1 MAVVGRFEH
10 DQAARVG
17 FMNDESLERVKT
29 LGERSYVDNHGHK
42 QPYLTPYEVANLSI
56 RRGTLNDDEWE
67 NMRSHATFSENYL
80 ERIPWGSE
88 LARVPCIAG
97 AHHEKLDGSGYPH
110 GLTDGEIAPQS
121 KIMTVA
127 DIFDALISSLEDTR
141 LEPDL
146 DDLLWST
153 VNVFHRATDRI
164 ARELDDNE
172 QAQKRLQREQ
182 DGSEVRSVE
191 LEALTAQGT
200 TLIERRNAYELMR
213 DIAADHFETHIGQT
227 WQPHSGSRISHRTLT
242 AAMIDSRDYL
252 SAKRRAEIEPLLPT
266 GPRVAFS
273 GGLDVTDHRAIWD
286 ALDRVKAKH
295 ADMVLVH
302 GGSPKGAEK
311 IAACWADNRKCQQ
324 IVFKPDWKRH
334 GKAAPF
340 KRNDQMLEILP
351 KGVLHFPGTGINDN
365 LACDAV
371 KGKGSSARAK
381 GQSRS
386 SMETAP

>member
-1 MAVVGRFEH
+1 MTAETTEPMASSAT
-10 DQAARVG
+10 AAVLEELQLYGYRP
-17 FMNDESLERVKT
+17 FADEPDPRPLPEADA
-29 LGERSYVDNHGHK
+29 L
-42 QPYLTPYEVANLSI
+42 Q
-56 RRGTLNDDEWE
+56 
-67 NMRSHATFSENYL
+67 
-80 ERIPWGSE
+80 
-88 LARVPCIAG
+88 G
-97 AHHEKLDGSGYPH
+97 A
-110 GLTDGEIAPQS
+110 I
-121 KIMTVA
+121 A
-127 DIFDALISSLEDTR
+127 DIFDALAATLEDTR

-146 DDLLWST
+146 EDLLWSVT
-153 VNVFHRATDRI
+153 NLFHRTAARVDRD
-164 ARELDDNE
+164 LDDNE
-172 QAQKRLQREQ
+172 QAQKRSQREQ
-182 DGSEVRSVE
+182 DGSEIRSVE

-227 WQPHSGSRISHRTLT
+227 WRPHSGSRISHRTLT

-252 SAKRRAEIEPLLPT
+252 SAKRRAEIEPLLPS

-295 ADMVLVH
+295 VDMVLLH

-340 KRNDQMLEILP
+340 KRNDALLEAMPIGLIL
-351 KGVLHFPGTGINDN
+351 FPGSGITDN
-365 LACDAV
+365 LAD
-371 KGKGSSARAK
+371 KAK
-381 GQSRS
+381 KLGVPLFDFRPKNNKAQ
-386 SMETAP
+386 AA

>member
-1 MAVVGRFEH
+1 MTAETTEPMASSAT
-10 DQAARVG
+10 AAVLEELQLYGYRP
-17 FMNDESLERVKT
+17 FADEPDPRPLPEADA
-29 LGERSYVDNHGHK
+29 L
-42 QPYLTPYEVANLSI
+42 Q
-56 RRGTLNDDEWE
+56 
-67 NMRSHATFSENYL
+67 
-80 ERIPWGSE
+80 
-88 LARVPCIAG
+88 G
-97 AHHEKLDGSGYPH
+97 A
-110 GLTDGEIAPQS
+110 I
-121 KIMTVA
+121 A
-127 DIFDALISSLEDTR
+127 DIFDALAATLEDTR

-146 DDLLWST
+146 EDLLWSVT
-153 VNVFHRATDRI
+153 NLFHRTAARVDRD
-164 ARELDDNE
+164 LDDNE
-172 QAQKRLQREQ
+172 QAQKRSQREQ
-182 DGSEVRSVE
+182 DGSEIRSVE

-227 WQPHSGSRISHRTLT
+227 WRPHSGSRISHRTLT

-252 SAKRRAEIEPLLPT
+252 SAKRRAEIEPLLPS

-295 ADMVLVH
+295 ADMVLLH

-340 KRNDQMLEILP
+340 KRNDALLEAMPIGLIL
-351 KGVLHFPGTGINDN
+351 FPGSGITDN
-365 LACDAV
+365 LADKAKKLGVPLFDFRPKKNTVQAV
-371 KGKGSSARAK
+371 
-381 GQSRS
+381 
-386 SMETAP
+386 

>member
-1 MAVVGRFEH
+1 MTAETTQPMASSAT
-10 DQAARVG
+10 AAVLEELQLYGYRP
-17 FMNDESLERVKT
+17 FADEPDPRPLPEADA
-29 LGERSYVDNHGHK
+29 L
-42 QPYLTPYEVANLSI
+42 Q
-56 RRGTLNDDEWE
+56 
-67 NMRSHATFSENYL
+67 
-80 ERIPWGSE
+80 
-88 LARVPCIAG
+88 G
-97 AHHEKLDGSGYPH
+97 AID
-110 GLTDGEIAPQS
+110 
-121 KIMTVA
+121 
-127 DIFDALISSLEDTR
+127 DIFDVLAATLEDTR

-146 DDLLWST
+146 EDLLWSMT
-153 VNVFHRATDRI
+153 NLFHRTA
-164 ARELDDNE
+164 ARVGRDLDDNE
-172 QAQKRLQREQ
+172 QAQKRSQREQ
-182 DGSEVRSVE
+182 DGSEIRSVE

-227 WQPHSGSRISHRTLT
+227 WRPRSGSRITHRTLT

-252 SAKRRAEIEPLLPT
+252 SAKRRAEIEPLLPS

-295 ADMVLVH
+295 TDMVLLH

-340 KRNDQMLEILP
+340 KRNDALLEAMPIGLILFA
-351 KGVLHFPGTGINDN
+351 GSGITDN
-365 LACDAV
+365 LAD
-371 KGKGSSARAK
+371 KAK
-381 GQSRS
+381 KLGVPLFDFRPKKN
-386 SMETAP
+386 TAQAA

>member
-1 MAVVGRFEH
+1 MTAETTEPMASSAT
-10 DQAARVG
+10 AAVLEELQLYGYRP
-17 FMNDESLERVKT
+17 FADEPDPRPLPEADA
-29 LGERSYVDNHGHK
+29 L
-42 QPYLTPYEVANLSI
+42 Q
-56 RRGTLNDDEWE
+56 
-67 NMRSHATFSENYL
+67 
-80 ERIPWGSE
+80 
-88 LARVPCIAG
+88 G
-97 AHHEKLDGSGYPH
+97 A
-110 GLTDGEIAPQS
+110 I
-121 KIMTVA
+121 A
-127 DIFDALISSLEDTR
+127 DIFDALAATFEDTR

-146 DDLLWST
+146 EDLLWSVT
-153 VNVFHRATDRI
+153 NLFHRTAARVDRD
-164 ARELDDNE
+164 LDDNE
-172 QAQKRLQREQ
+172 QAQKRSQREQ
-182 DGSEVRSVE
+182 DGSEIRSVE

-227 WQPHSGSRISHRTLT
+227 WRPHSGSRISHRTLT

-252 SAKRRAEIEPLLPT
+252 SAKRRAEIEPLLPS

-295 ADMVLVH
+295 ADMVLLH

-340 KRNDQMLEILP
+340 KRNDALLEAMPIGLIL
-351 KGVLHFPGTGINDN
+351 FPGSGITDN
-365 LACDAV
+365 LADKAKKLGVPLFDFRPKKNTAQAV
-371 KGKGSSARAK
+371 
-381 GQSRS
+381 
-386 SMETAP
+386 

>member
-1 MAVVGRFEH
+1 MTTETTEPMASSAT
-10 DQAARVG
+10 AAVLEELQLYGYRP
-17 FMNDESLERVKT
+17 FADEPDPRLLPET
-29 LGERSYVDNHGHK
+29 
-42 QPYLTPYEVANLSI
+42 
-56 RRGTLNDDEWE
+56 
-67 NMRSHATFSENYL
+67 
-80 ERIPWGSE
+80 
-88 LARVPCIAG
+88 G
-97 AHHEKLDGSGYPH
+97 ALQG
-110 GLTDGEIAPQS
+110 A
-121 KIMTVA
+121 MA
-127 DIFDALISSLEDTR
+127 DIFDALATTLQDTR

-146 DDLLWST
+146 EDLLWSVT
-153 VNVFHRATDRI
+153 NLFHRTAARVDRD
-164 ARELDDNE
+164 LDDNE
-172 QAQKRLQREQ
+172 QAQKRSQREQ

-191 LEALTAQGT
+191 LEALTAQGV

-227 WQPHSGSRISHRTLT
+227 WRPHSGSRISHRTLT

-295 ADMVLVH
+295 ADMVLLH

-340 KRNDQMLEILP
+340 KRNDALLEAMPIGLILFA
-351 KGVLHFPGTGINDN
+351 GSGITDN
-365 LACDAV
+365 LAD
-371 KGKGSSARAK
+371 KAK
-381 GQSRS
+381 KLGVPLFDFRPKNNKAQ
-386 SMETAP
+386 AA

>member
-1 MAVVGRFEH
+1 MTAETTEPMASSAT
-10 DQAARVG
+10 AAVLEELQLYGYRP
-17 FMNDESLERVKT
+17 FADEPDPRPLPEADA
-29 LGERSYVDNHGHK
+29 L
-42 QPYLTPYEVANLSI
+42 Q
-56 RRGTLNDDEWE
+56 
-67 NMRSHATFSENYL
+67 
-80 ERIPWGSE
+80 
-88 LARVPCIAG
+88 G
-97 AHHEKLDGSGYPH
+97 A
-110 GLTDGEIAPQS
+110 I
-121 KIMTVA
+121 A
-127 DIFDALISSLEDTR
+127 DIFDALAATLEDTR
-141 LEPDL
+141 LEPDVE
-146 DDLLWST
+146 DLLWSVT
-153 VNVFHRATDRI
+153 NLFHRTAARVDRD
-164 ARELDDNE
+164 LDDNE
-172 QAQKRLQREQ
+172 QAQKRSQREQ
-182 DGSEVRSVE
+182 DGSEILSVE

-252 SAKRRAEIEPLLPT
+252 SAKRRAEIEPLLPS

-295 ADMVLVH
+295 ADMVLLH

-340 KRNDQMLEILP
+340 KRNDALLEAMPIGLIL
-351 KGVLHFPGTGINDN
+351 FPGSGITDN
-365 LACDAV
+365 LADKAKKLGVPLFDFRPKKNTTQAV
-371 KGKGSSARAK
+371 
-381 GQSRS
+381 
-386 SMETAP
+386 